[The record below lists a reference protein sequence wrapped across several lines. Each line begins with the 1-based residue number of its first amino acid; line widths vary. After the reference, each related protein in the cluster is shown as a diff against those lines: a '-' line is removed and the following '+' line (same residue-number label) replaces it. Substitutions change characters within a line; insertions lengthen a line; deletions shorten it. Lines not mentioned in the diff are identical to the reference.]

1 MEFSELGRLASGHV
15 EARIIQAA
23 VQLGIFDAISD
34 GRGSSHT
41 VAAALHL
48 EPRPTELLLNALAA
62 LKLLE
67 KTGEFFSVAPVA
79 AKHLVRTSSQYLGGM
94 ILFDASL
101 WNCWE
106 HLADTVRSGK
116 PPRPA
121 NMYQDNPEE
130 TEIFINGM
138 DSLVKA
144 RGDADVVAHTVDWTK
159 VTALLD
165 IGSGPGTYPIH
176 LCRQFPGLSAT
187 IFDLPGTLKITKRYV
202 SEARL
207 EDRIKLVSGDYRF
220 DSIPGSYDVIFLS
233 NIIHGEDYDENQGLI
248 TKLFSSLRPGGRVIV
263 KDHILDETWVNPP
276 VGAIFSLLM
285 LLTTTGGRCYS
296 FSEIKTWMERAG
308 LSQVQQIDLPHPFTS
323 SLVIGTK

>member
-23 VQLGIFDAISD
+23 VQLGIFDTLGD
-34 GRGSSHT
+34 GCDSSHA

-67 KTGEFFSVAPVA
+67 KTGESFSLAPVA
-79 AKHLVRTSSQYLGGM
+79 AKHLLRTSSQYLGGM

-101 WNCWE
+101 WNCWGQ
-106 HLADTVRSGK
+106 LAETVRSAK

-130 TEIFINGM
+130 TEIFITGM

-144 RGDADVVAHTVDWTK
+144 RGDADVIARTVDWK
-159 VTALLD
+159 EVTHLLD

-176 LCRQFPGLSAT
+176 LCQQFPGLLAT
-187 IFDLPGTLKITKRYV
+187 IFDLPGTLEITQRYV
-202 SEARL
+202 RDARL
-207 EDRIKLVSGDYRF
+207 EKRITLVPGDYRT

-233 NIIHGEDYDENQGLI
+233 NIIHGEDYEENQRLI
-248 TKLFSSLRPGGRVIV
+248 AKLYSNLQPGGRAII
-263 KDHILDETWVNPP
+263 KDHILDESRADPP

-285 LLTTTGGRCYS
+285 LLTTASGRCYS
-296 FSEIKTWMERAG
+296 FREIKSWMERAG
-308 LSQVQQIDLPHPFTS
+308 LSQVQQIDLPHPLTS